1 MNRIPGCGFAGVKEK
16 HQGDM
21 EAEGTLA
28 LVFGSLKSE
37 GGSGN
42 RNMFYF
48 RNISVKQTRTR
59 ILQSPSLHEEFI
71 KLRHLLYS
79 SSHHAGSLQK
89 WPPLF
94 SSCHLNQIELVLFF
108 SPLYSPA
115 VYLWLWPASPQLR
128 SGFRPSQMWQR
139 RRLAPTRPTF
149 QKMRPLFD
157 WFVPKLILLHHFLS
171 DGHFLRLDT
180 TMMHSQR

>member
-21 EAEGTLA
+21 EARGTLA
-28 LVFGSLKSE
+28 LVFGSLKSK

-48 RNISVKQTRTR
+48 RKICVKQTRTR
-59 ILQSPSLHEEFI
+59 ILQSRSLHEEVI

-79 SSHHAGSLQK
+79 SSHHAGSLQR
-89 WPPLF
+89 WPPLIL
-94 SSCHLNQIELVLFF
+94 SPNQIEFALLFF
-108 SPLYSPA
+108 LLYSPA

-128 SGFRPSQMWQR
+128 SGFQPSQMCQRWR

-149 QKMRPLFD
+149 HKMRPLFD
-157 WFVPKLILLHHFLS
+157 WFVPKLVLLHHSLS